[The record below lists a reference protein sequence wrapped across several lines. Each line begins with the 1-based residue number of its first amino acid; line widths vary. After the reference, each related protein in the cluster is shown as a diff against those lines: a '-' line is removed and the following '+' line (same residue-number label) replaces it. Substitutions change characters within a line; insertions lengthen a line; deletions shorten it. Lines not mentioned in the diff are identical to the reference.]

1 MGQLP
6 QICQL
11 TGADKAINFL
21 YELFRYSY
29 LPIERS
35 LTGRIG
41 YDYDIWTIHR
51 LSLWVLLQ
59 LESEIILRATVVKSL
74 RIKLKNVVSG

>member
-21 YELFRYSY
+21 YELSRYSY

-35 LTGRIG
+35 LTERIG
-41 YDYDIWTIHR
+41 YDDDIWSLNR
-51 LSLWVLLQ
+51 LSLCVLL
-59 LESEIILRATVVKSL
+59 
-74 RIKLKNVVSG
+74 

>member
-51 LSLWVLLQ
+51 LSL
-59 LESEIILRATVVKSL
+59 
-74 RIKLKNVVSG
+74 

>member
-21 YELFRYSY
+21 YELSHYSY

-35 LTGRIG
+35 LTERIG
-41 YDYDIWTIHR
+41 YDDDIWSINR
-51 LSLWVLLQ
+51 LSLCVLL
-59 LESEIILRATVVKSL
+59 
-74 RIKLKNVVSG
+74 